1 VQIYNKVLFRQTFL
15 NLFVVDFLVY
25 KINLFMFVILNLKT
39 MKPQAHIEL
48 INDTINK
55 TKENLKSTAPNFIFW
70 GALIAV
76 MSLIHY
82 IFPNFIQQSCYSA
95 LLYWVL
101 IPVIGMVLTV
111 IYNIKTRKKTGYETH
126 IGRALKIIWG
136 VFNVAWVLLIVIS
149 IEKNQNPT
157 ESILFLLGIMIL
169 ITGLLIRFKP
179 FSFGGISVI
188 ICSIICVYNPNN
200 TWLLINGVASILGLL
215 VPGII
220 LNYSKSDV

>member
-1 VQIYNKVLFRQTFL
+1 
-15 NLFVVDFLVY
+15 
-25 KINLFMFVILNLKT
+25 

-82 IFPNFIQQSCYSA
+82 GFPDFIQQSRYSA

-111 IYNIKTRKKTGYETH
+111 IYNIKTRQKTGYETH

-149 IEKNQNPT
+149 ILKNQNPVH
-157 ESILFLLGIMIL
+157 SILFLLGIILL

-179 FSFGGISVI
+179 ISLGGLTVI
-188 ICSIICVYNPNN
+188 ACSIMLVYSPSVNPM
-200 TWLLINGVASILGLL
+200 LVNGTAAFLGLFI
-215 VPGII
+215 PG
-220 LNYSKSDV
+220 LALLYSKSNV